1 MKRHFYF
8 FIIASLLV
16 VQSCTTVHLIPAEVL
31 HENYPVTN
39 NQKHDSAILMMLSPY
54 KDSVNKTMN
63 RVIGFATETL
73 NKTNGQVSL
82 GNFFTDAMKKMGEKY
97 FKRKI
102 DVTVVNYGGMR
113 SYIPKGDITVGK
125 MYELMPFDNLIVLQ
139 EVKGSLLKQFLDHTA
154 NAGGWPVNGV
164 TMTIK
169 NKRAEDI
176 LVGGKPLDKNA
187 TYVLANSDYVANG
200 GDNSEMLKPI
210 RQINI
215 GYLMRDALIEY
226 VQHFTSNGKP
236 VTANQEIRIT
246 NAD

>member
-1 MKRHFYF
+1 MKRYYQIFLLV
-8 FIIASLLV
+8 SLLV
-16 VQSCTTVHLIPAEVL
+16 VQSCTTVQLIPAEVY
-31 HENYPVTN
+31 HKSYPVIN
-39 NQKHDSAILMMLSPY
+39 NQKSDSSILMMLSPY

-63 RVIGFATETL
+63 KVIGFATETL
-73 NKTNGQVSL
+73 TKSNDQVTL
-82 GNFFTDAMKKMGEKY
+82 GNFFTDAMKETGEKH
-97 FKRKI
+97 FGRKI
-102 DVTVVNYGGMR
+102 DVAVVNVGGMR

-125 MYELMPFDNLIVLQ
+125 IYELMPFDNLLVLQ

-154 NAGGWPVNGV
+154 SAGGWPLNGV

-169 NKRAEDI
+169 NKRAENVLI
-176 LVGGKPLDKNA
+176 GGKPLDENA

-200 GDNSEMLKPI
+200 GDNTEMLKQV

-226 VQHFTSNGKP
+226 VQQFTKNGKP
-236 VTANQEIRIT
+236 VTANKEIRIT

>member
-1 MKRHFYF
+1 
-8 FIIASLLV
+8 
-16 VQSCTTVHLIPAEVL
+16 
-31 HENYPVTN
+31 
-39 NQKHDSAILMMLSPY
+39 MLSPY

-63 RVIGFATETL
+63 KVIGFATETL
-73 NKTNGQVSL
+73 SKSQGEVTL
-82 GNFFTDAMKKMGEKY
+82 GNFFTDAMKEMGEKY
-97 FKRKI
+97 FGRKI
-102 DVTVVNYGGMR
+102 DVAVVNSGGMR

-169 NKRAEDI
+169 NKRAENI
-176 LVGGKPLDKNA
+176 LVGGKPLDENA
-187 TYVLANSDYVANG
+187 TYILANSDYVANG
-200 GDNSEMLKPI
+200 GDYSEMLKPFH
-210 RQINI
+210 QINI

-226 VQHFTSNGKP
+226 VQQFTKSGKP
-236 VTANQEIRIT
+236 VTANKENRII